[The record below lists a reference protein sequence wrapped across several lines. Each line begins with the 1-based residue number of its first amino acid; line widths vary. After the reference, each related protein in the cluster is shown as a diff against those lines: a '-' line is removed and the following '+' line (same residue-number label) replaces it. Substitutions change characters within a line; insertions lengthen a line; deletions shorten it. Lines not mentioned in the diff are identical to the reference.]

1 MALAR
6 LPIKTVVLL
15 LAGFLGVR
23 FAQNFIQSSIQFKNE
38 DTLVAYFSQFTDQY
52 LSLADLPDA
61 EPPLCA
67 RKVADH

>member
-61 EPPLCA
+61 ETPPMRAESC
-67 RKVADH
+67 